1 MLGLRLTE
9 GRALTDLAAQG
20 MALDKARILHLQE
33 DGLLMAQPD
42 RLQASGKRSAIAG
55 LYSCPPLGV
64 RGGFNFGDYGVG
76 VNAAGDKREPPSTPF
91 SAPSAVGAPS
101 GGKNSSSTKSPSP
114 LVRARSGL
122 ERRSASA
129 KLIAAS
135 RRRSCS
141 TKLRGG
147 RLISRDRAARHFLH
161 GKPALIESP
170 PASIAK
176 IPSMPLNPFGSI
188 SNLAA
193 KGASV

>member
-9 GRALTDLAAQG
+9 RRALTDLAAQG
-20 MALDKARILHLQE
+20 VALISAHFALARRRAAHGAARSIA
-33 DGLLMAQPD
+33 GK
-42 RLQASGKRSAIAG
+42 RKRSAIVG

-76 VNAAGDKREPPSTPF
+76 VYAAGDKRAAPSTPF
-91 SAPSAVGAPS
+91 SAPPAVGAPS
-101 GGKNSSSTKSPSP
+101 GGKISSSTRLPSP

-147 RLISRDRAARHFLH
+147 RLISRDRARVTSCTVSPRSL
-161 GKPALIESP
+161 SP
-170 PASIAK
+170 PASIGK
-176 IPSMPLNPFGSI
+176 YRQCR
-188 SNLAA
+188 
-193 KGASV
+193 